1 MLNWRL
7 SLSQPSLLLIASGV
21 LSCAGLIWQHL
32 VSAHNLGTVELIE
45 DDGLL
50 AAVIRCN
57 GDDFGS
63 QDQVNSVC
71 QALLL
76 WLLLLRL
83 FSIAVVVLSCGLLR
97 RAVATAA
104 VLLESNNVIAGDPN
118 HGGEGRVDRA
128 DANQVLIKVD
138 QQEALHYGVWVVV
151 VVKELF
157 PSTDQ
162 SHGAL

>member
-1 MLNWRL
+1 M
-7 SLSQPSLLLIASGV
+7 IG
-21 LSCAGLIWQHL
+21 
-32 VSAHNLGTVELIE
+32 
-45 DDGLL
+45 
-50 AAVIRCN
+50 CN

-63 QDQVNSVC
+63 QDQVNGVC

-76 WLLLLRL
+76 WLLLLLRL
-83 FSIAVVVLSCGLLR
+83 FSIAVVVLSCGLLG

-104 VLLESNNVIAGDPN
+104 VLLESDNVIARDPN
-118 HGGEGRVDRA
+118 HGREGLVNGA